1 MKFKA
6 RDVAAT
12 LLVVLVAIPYV
23 GYLVNGAMPF
33 VKDPRGM
40 SAVGLLLGAVAYV
53 VLQTGDPFDRPD
65 KVETAL
71 AAVSAILGIVALAV
85 AETAAAE
92 VLLAVFMGSI
102 LLVWAVKVIDHA
114 GYLPVTHRHTGRV

>member
-1 MKFKA
+1 MKLKA

-12 LLVVLVAIPYV
+12 LLVGLIAIPYV
-23 GYLVNGAMPF
+23 GYLVNGEMPF

-53 VLQTGDPFDRPD
+53 VLQTGDPSDRPD
-65 KVETAL
+65 QVETAL
-71 AAVSAILGIVALAV
+71 AAVSAILGVVALAF

-102 LLVWAVKVIDHA
+102 LMVWAVKVIDHA